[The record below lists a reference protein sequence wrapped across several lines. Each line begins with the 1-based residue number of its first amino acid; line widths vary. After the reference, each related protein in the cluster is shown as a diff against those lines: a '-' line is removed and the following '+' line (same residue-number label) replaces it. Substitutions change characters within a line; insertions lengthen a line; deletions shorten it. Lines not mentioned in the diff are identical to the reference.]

1 MNHDRIYWDVEGVAR
16 YTSHIA
22 NPAGKGGRIARAC
35 WGCGYDWALEVVGHC
50 WNDLVEMYVYGEKEF
65 VCPDCYDE
73 LSEDYDT
80 KQLNL
85 I

>member
-1 MNHDRIYWDVEGVAR
+1 MEHNRIYWDVEGTAR
-16 YTSHIA
+16 YTPHIS
-22 NPAGKGGRIARAC
+22 NPAGKGCRRVRSC
-35 WGCGYDWALEVVGHC
+35 WGCGYDWALAVTGYS
-50 WNDLVEMYVYGEKEF
+50 WDDLVEIYVYGEKEF

-73 LSEDYDT
+73 LPEDYDV